1 MKTVIEDKEQ
11 KALASKAKNAIIV
24 EPAILAKE
32 AKKLTRMTRADLK
45 KIILSRADE
54 EKASETSKI
63 IFYSDAL
70 SNIEAVR
77 RGIAYGSFIEVA
89 DKSKI
94 TLREWSDILHMSER
108 TMQRYKKESISFEP
122 LQSEKILQIAH
133 IFLKG
138 EEVFGDENKFS
149 QWLSEENLA
158 LGGLKPKELLDNV
171 FGIQMIEDELVKI
184 EYGIFA

>member
-1 MKTVIEDKEQ
+1 MKTT
-11 KALASKAKNAIIV
+11 
-24 EPAILAKE
+24 KE
-32 AKKLTRMTRADLK
+32 AKLAKT
-45 KIILSRADE
+45 KIPTVIKGHMGEGKASNIFISTMEHEIADE
-54 EKASETSKI
+54 PTNSGYGGYI
-63 IFYSDAL
+63 IDVF

-77 RGIAYGSFIEVA
+77 RGIGYAYFTKVA
-89 DKSKI
+89 YKSKI
-94 TLREWSDILHMSER
+94 TLREWSDILHVSER
-108 TMQRYKKESISFEP
+108 TMQRYKRERLSFEP
-122 LQSEKILQIAH
+122 LQSEKILQIDL
-133 IFLKG
+133 ILQKG